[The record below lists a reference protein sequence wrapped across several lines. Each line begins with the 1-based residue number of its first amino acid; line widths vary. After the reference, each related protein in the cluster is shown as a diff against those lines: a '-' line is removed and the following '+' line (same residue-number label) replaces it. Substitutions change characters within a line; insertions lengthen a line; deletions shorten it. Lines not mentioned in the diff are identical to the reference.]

1 MKRLFVKIIGG
12 VIVIMLLFQFNGIVL
27 ADEIKDLQNKQSDTS
42 EKIDEAKEQKKQVSQ
57 EKNETQKQVDNL
69 NNQISDYENEIG
81 DLNSKITNLNTQIED
96 SQNKIVQK
104 QEDYKKEKELLEK
117 RLVATYE
124 AGRTSYLDVLLSAE
138 SLTDFIS
145 TYYYV
150 TEIAKND
157 LELMEK
163 IKKEE
168 EEIKTAKETLE
179 TSKKELSS
187 SKAKKESM
195 SVQLQTAKNEKSKYV
210 AQLSKEEQDIQ
221 EEIDQLT
228 RDNQKILNDIKV
240 AQAKYQKQL
249 EELKKQEENKKPST
263 GNTGNSGSNSNN
275 KPSNGNS
282 SNNKPSNGGSS
293 SSNKPS
299 GGTSSGSGNSGS
311 SSSGSG
317 YFIRPVKGG
326 SITANGYYP
335 SSGKFH
341 GAIDYGINV
350 GTPVY
355 AAAAGVVMSVQN
367 LTSSYGTYVVI
378 QHTNGL
384 QTWYAHG
391 TYGSIA
397 VSPGQIV
404 SQGQV
409 IMKSGNTG
417 NSGGP
422 HLHFEVRKPP
432 YTYSYSAKKYGDDC
446 RVDPNKYF

>member
-1 MKRLFVKIIGG
+1 MKKLFEKIIGG

-42 EKIDEAKEQKKQVSQ
+42 EKIDEAKQQKQQVSQ

-69 NNQISDYENEIG
+69 NNQISDYENQIG
-81 DLNSKITNLNTQIED
+81 DLDLKITNLNTQIED
-96 SQNKIVQK
+96 SQNRITQK

-124 AGRTSYLDVLLSAE
+124 AGETSYLDVLLSAE
-138 SLTDFIS
+138 SFTDFLS

-163 IKKEE
+163 IRK

-179 TSKKELSS
+179 TSKKEISTT
-187 SKAKKESM
+187 KAKKESM

-210 AQLSKEEQDIQ
+210 AQLSKEEQNIQ

-249 EELKKQEENKKPST
+249 EELKKQEENKKPS
-263 GNTGNSGSNSNN
+263 
-275 KPSNGNS
+275 
-282 SNNKPSNGGSS
+282 SNNKPSNGGA

-299 GGTSSGSGNSGS
+299 GGSSSNNKPSGGG

-317 YFIRPVKGG
+317 YFIRPVRGG
-326 SITANGYYP
+326 TITADGYYP

-341 GAIDYGINV
+341 GAIDYGVNV
-350 GTPVY
+350 GTPIY

-367 LTSSYGTYVVI
+367 LTSSYGTHVVI
-378 QHTNGL
+378 QHANGL

-391 TYGSIA
+391 TPGSVT
-397 VSPGQIV
+397 VSPGQMV

-409 IMKSGNTG
+409 IMKSGNSG

>member
-1 MKRLFVKIIGG
+1 MKKLFEKIIGG
-12 VIVIMLLFQFNGIVL
+12 VIVIMLLFHFNGIVL

-42 EKIDEAKEQKKQVSQ
+42 EKIDEAKQQKQQVSQ

-69 NNQISDYENEIG
+69 NNQISDYESQIG
-81 DLNSKITNLNTQIED
+81 DLDLKITNLNTQIED
-96 SQNKIVQK
+96 SQNKITQK

-117 RLVATYE
+117 RLIATYE
-124 AGRTSYLDVLLSAE
+124 AGKTSYLDVLLSSE

-179 TSKKELSS
+179 TSKKELSD
-187 SKAKKESM
+187 SKSKKESM

-263 GNTGNSGSNSNN
+263 GGGGS
-275 KPSNGNS
+275 S

-293 SSNKPS
+293 SNKPS
-299 GGTSSGSGNSGS
+299 GGGSSGSGSSGSGGGS

-326 SITANGYYP
+326 TITANGYYP

-341 GAIDYGINV
+341 GAIDYGVNI
-350 GTPVY
+350 GTPIY
-355 AAAAGVVMSVQN
+355 AAAAGVVMSVKN
-367 LTSSYGTYVVI
+367 LTSSYGTHIVI
-378 QHTNGL
+378 QHANGL

-391 TYGSIA
+391 TPGSVA
-397 VSPGQIV
+397 VSPGQMV
-404 SQGQV
+404 SQGQT
-409 IMKSGNTG
+409 IMKSGNSG

-422 HLHFEVRKPP
+422 HLHFEVRRPD
-432 YTYSYSAKKYGDDC
+432 YSYSYSAKKYGDDS

>member
-1 MKRLFVKIIGG
+1 MKRLFGKIIGG

-42 EKIDEAKEQKKQVSQ
+42 EKIDEAKQQKQQVSQ

-69 NNQISDYENEIG
+69 NNQISDYESQIG
-81 DLNSKITNLNTQIED
+81 DLDLKITNLNTKIED
-96 SQNKIVQK
+96 SQNKITQK

-124 AGRTSYLDVLLSAE
+124 AGETSYLDVLLSAE
-138 SLTDFIS
+138 SFTDFLS

-228 RDNQKILNDIKV
+228 KDNQKILNDIKV

-249 EELKKQEENKKPST
+249 EELKKQEENKKPSN
-263 GNTGNSGSNSNN
+263 GGG
-275 KPSNGNS
+275 GNS
-282 SNNKPSNGGSS
+282 SNNKPSNGGGSS
-293 SSNKPS
+293 NNKPS
-299 GGTSSGSGNSGS
+299 NGGGSSNSGNGGN

-326 SITANGYYP
+326 TITANGYYP

-341 GAIDYGINV
+341 GAIDYGVNI
-350 GTPVY
+350 GTPIY

-367 LTSSYGTYVVI
+367 LTSSYGTHVVI
-378 QHTNGL
+378 QHANGL

-391 TYGSIA
+391 TPGSVS
-397 VSPGQIV
+397 VSPGQMV

-409 IMKSGNTG
+409 IMKSGNSG

-432 YTYSYSAKKYGDDC
+432 YTYSYRAKKYGDDS

>member
-1 MKRLFVKIIGG
+1 MKRLFGKIIGG

-27 ADEIKDLQNKQSDTS
+27 ADEIKDLQNKQSDNS
-42 EKIDEAKEQKKQVSQ
+42 EKIDEAKQQKQQVSQ

-69 NNQISDYENEIG
+69 NNQISDYESQIG
-81 DLNSKITNLNTQIED
+81 DLDLKITNLNTQIED
-96 SQNKIVQK
+96 SQNKITQK

-124 AGRTSYLDVLLSAE
+124 AGETSYLDVLLSSE

-150 TEIAKND
+150 SEIAKND

-179 TSKKELSS
+179 TSKKELSD
-187 SKAKKESM
+187 SKSKKESM

-263 GNTGNSGSNSNN
+263 GSGS
-275 KPSNGNS
+275 S
-282 SNNKPSNGGSS
+282 SNNKPSNGGT

-299 GGTSSGSGNSGS
+299 GGGSTGSGSSGGS

-326 SITANGYYP
+326 TITANGYYP

-341 GAIDYGINV
+341 GAIDYGVNS

-355 AAAAGVVMSVQN
+355 AAAAGVVLSVQN
-367 LTSSYGTYVVI
+367 LSGSYGTHVVI
-378 QHTNGL
+378 EHANGL
-384 QTWYAHG
+384 HTWYAHG
-391 TYGSIA
+391 TPGSVS

-404 SQGQV
+404 SQGQT
-409 IMKSGNTG
+409 IMKSGNSG

-422 HLHFEVRKPP
+422 HLHFEVRKP
-432 YTYSYSAKKYGDDC
+432 YYNYSYSAKKYGDDL

>member
-1 MKRLFVKIIGG
+1 MKRLFGKIIGG

-27 ADEIKDLQNKQSDTS
+27 ADEIKDLQNKQSDNS
-42 EKIDEAKEQKKQVSQ
+42 EKIDEAKQ

-69 NNQISDYENEIG
+69 NNQISDYESQIG
-81 DLNSKITNLNTQIED
+81 DLDLKITNLNTQIED
-96 SQNKIVQK
+96 SQNKITQK

-124 AGRTSYLDVLLSAE
+124 AGETSYLDVLLSSE

-150 TEIAKND
+150 SEIAKND

-179 TSKKELSS
+179 ISKKELSD
-187 SKAKKESM
+187 SKSKKESM

-249 EELKKQEENKKPST
+249 EELKKQEENKKPSN
-263 GNTGNSGSNSNN
+263 GGG
-275 KPSNGNS
+275 GNS
-282 SNNKPSNGGSS
+282 SNNKPSNGGGSS
-293 SSNKPS
+293 NNKPS
-299 GGTSSGSGNSGS
+299 NGGGSSNGGNGGN

-326 SITANGYYP
+326 TITANGYYP

-341 GAIDYGINV
+341 GAIDYGVNI
-350 GTPVY
+350 GTPIY

-367 LTSSYGTYVVI
+367 LTSSYGTHVVI
-378 QHTNGL
+378 QHANGL

-391 TYGSIA
+391 TPGSVS
-397 VSPGQIV
+397 VSPGQMV

-409 IMKSGNTG
+409 IMKSGNSG

-432 YTYSYSAKKYGDDC
+432 YTYSYSAKKYGDDS

>member
-1 MKRLFVKIIGG
+1 MKKLFEKIIGG

-42 EKIDEAKEQKKQVSQ
+42 EKIDEAKQQKQQVSQ

-69 NNQISDYENEIG
+69 NNQISDYENQIG
-81 DLNSKITNLNTQIED
+81 DLDLKITDLNTQIED
-96 SQNKIVQK
+96 SQNKITQK

-124 AGRTSYLDVLLSAE
+124 AGETSYLDVLLSAE
-138 SLTDFIS
+138 SFTDFLS

-163 IKKEE
+163 IRKEE

-179 TSKKELSS
+179 TSKKEISTT
-187 SKAKKESM
+187 KAKKESM

-210 AQLSKEEQDIQ
+210 AQLSKEEQNIQ

-249 EELKKQEENKKPST
+249 EELKKQEENKKPS
-263 GNTGNSGSNSNN
+263 
-275 KPSNGNS
+275 
-282 SNNKPSNGGSS
+282 SNNKPSNGGA

-299 GGTSSGSGNSGS
+299 GGSSSNNKPSGGG

-317 YFIRPVKGG
+317 YFIRPVRGG
-326 SITANGYYP
+326 TITADGYYP

-341 GAIDYGINV
+341 GAIDYGVNV
-350 GTPVY
+350 GTPIY

-367 LTSSYGTYVVI
+367 LTSSYGTHVVI
-378 QHTNGL
+378 QHANGL

-391 TYGSIA
+391 TPGSVT
-397 VSPGQIV
+397 VSPGQMV

-409 IMKSGNTG
+409 IMKSGNSG